1 MAGSIRIFG
10 TVSCFLFVCSAGCD
24 RDSEQQS
31 PVETE
36 GQTAVPAVPADL
48 PDGFPGDVHVYENA
62 AVKRTTDMSRGF
74 QVVLVTKDA
83 IKKAAAVYR
92 DRMDAAGWSLKEEK
106 DTEGG
111 CYLNFLKKGTRLTS
125 ISFQEM
131 TAPGETMITIITPKG
146 PE

>member
-1 MAGSIRIFG
+1 MARSIRIFG
-10 TVSCFLFVCSAGCD
+10 IVSCLQFVCSAGCD

-31 PVETE
+31 PTGTE
-36 GQTAVPAVPADL
+36 QQNAVPADL
-48 PDGFPGDVHVYENA
+48 PDGFPGDIHVYNNA

-74 QVVLVTKDA
+74 QVVLVTEDA

-92 DRMDAAGWSLKEEK
+92 DRMAAAGWSLKEEK

-131 TAPGETMITIITPKG
+131 TAPGETIITIITPKAT
-146 PE
+146 E